1 MFSSIRSR
9 LVALCALITTLSM
22 LILAL
27 SIFWLARGN
36 MLHDV
41 DHKIQ
46 QAIQSHAQ
54 QIAAWAE
61 EKRRITGSLKA
72 VVGHREPVPFLLQT
86 QAAGGFDNA
95 FYVQSDKTP
104 VFPRPRDPS
113 YDGTAR
119 PWYQLA
125 VAKDG
130 PAITPAYK
138 DSSTGILT
146 ISFVEPAKD
155 AQGHLLAV
163 VGSDVHLTGVAQQVL
178 NIHPTDKS
186 FAFLMDEAGLILA
199 HADQALTLK
208 PVSDIHPDITPAL
221 LTQLGNSHDRA
232 DIHLQGTPH
241 MLYALPVAGT
251 PWTLAVAIDRRD
263 AMAALEKLMQ
273 VAVAITIGCVLVATL
288 LLAWAVRHLL
298 QRLQGVRNAMV
309 DIARGEG
316 DLSVRLP
323 ADGKDELSEIAQAF
337 NQFVDKIASVI
348 AHIRQASESVHSTTE
363 EIALGNRDMSERTER
378 QAGSLQNTAAA
389 MEQITTTVRQNADN
403 AREASTLAQQ
413 AATVAQRGG
422 TVVGEVVDTMSG
434 IDQSARRI
442 VDIIGVI
449 DGIAF
454 QTNIL
459 ALNAAVEAARAGE
472 QGRGFAVVAAEV
484 RALAQRSATAAREIK
499 ALIHE
504 SVTQV
509 SNGSRLVQDAGQTMQ
524 QVVHSVQQVSEIV
537 NEISAASQEQST
549 GLVSIGSAV
558 TDLDHSTQQN
568 AALVEEA
575 AAAAQFLRHQARQLA
590 DIVAGFK
597 VQSDT
602 ALLPQRTASLR
613 LAHHKAGSDA

>member
-1 MFSSIRSR
+1 MFTTIRSR
-9 LVALCALITTLSM
+9 LLALCAFITAVCM

-27 SIFWLARGN
+27 SIFWLARNN
-36 MLHDV
+36 MLDDV
-41 DHKIQ
+41 DDNIQ
-46 QAIQSHAQ
+46 QATQGYAQ

-61 EKRRITGSLKA
+61 DKRRITSSLKN
-72 VVGHREPVPFLLQT
+72 VVGHPEPVPFLLQT
-86 QAAGGFDNA
+86 KAAGGFDNA

-104 VFPRPRDPS
+104 VFPKPRDPS

-119 PWYQLA
+119 PWYKLA

-130 PAITPAYK
+130 PAITPAYT

-155 AQGHLLAV
+155 AQGKLLAV

-208 PVSDIHPDITPAL
+208 PVSELHPNISPAL
-221 LTQLGNSHDRA
+221 LTQLAAQHERA
-232 DIHLQGTPH
+232 DIDLQGVPH
-241 MLYALPVAGT
+241 MLYAAPVAGT
-251 PWTLAVAIDRRD
+251 PWTLAVAIDRQD
-263 AMAALEKLMQ
+263 ALASLNKLMQ
-273 VAVAITIGCVLVATL
+273 VAIAITIGCVLVTTL
-288 LLAWAVRHLL
+288 LVAGAVRHLL
-298 QRLQGVRNAMV
+298 QRLHKVRTALA

-316 DLSVRLP
+316 DLTLRL
-323 ADGKDELSEIAQAF
+323 DSQGKDELSEIAQAF

-348 AHIRQASESVHSTTE
+348 AHIRQASESVHSTTQ

-378 QAGSLQNTAAA
+378 QAGALQNTASA
-389 MEQITTTVRQNADN
+389 MEQITTTVRHNADN
-403 AREASTLAQQ
+403 AREASTLAAQ
-413 AATVAQRGG
+413 AAQVAQRGG
-422 TVVGEVVDTMSG
+422 SVVGEVVNTMAG

-484 RALAQRSATAAREIK
+484 RALAQRSATAAHEIK

-509 SNGSRLVQDAGQTMQ
+509 SNGSQLVHDAGQTMQ

-549 GLVSIGSAV
+549 GLAHIGDAV
-558 TDLDHSTQQN
+558 TELDHSTQQN

-575 AAAAQFLRHQARQLA
+575 AAAAQSLHHQAKQLA
-590 DIVAGFK
+590 EIVAGFH
-597 VQSDT
+597 VHTDVVLHAPSANRLSAP
-602 ALLPQRTASLR
+602 ALR
-613 LAHHKAGSDA
+613 

>member
-9 LVALCALITTLSM
+9 LVAFCALITAVSM

-27 SIFWLARGN
+27 SIFWLARNN
-36 MLHDV
+36 MLRDV
-41 DHKIQ
+41 DYNIQ
-46 QAIQSHAQ
+46 QATQGYAQ

-61 EKRRITGSLKA
+61 DKRRITSSLKN
-72 VVGHREPVPFLLQT
+72 VVGHPEPVPFLLQT
-86 QAAGGFDNA
+86 KAAGGFDNA

-104 VFPRPRDPS
+104 VFPKPRDPS

-119 PWYQLA
+119 PWYKLA

-130 PAITPAYK
+130 PAITPAYT
-138 DSSTGILT
+138 DSTTGILT

-155 AQGHLLAV
+155 AQGKLLAV
-163 VGSDVHLTGVAQQVL
+163 VGSDVHLTGVAQQVI
-178 NIHPTDKS
+178 NIHPTEKS
-186 FAFLMDEAGLILA
+186 FAFLMDEAGLVLA
-199 HADQALTLK
+199 HADKALTLK
-208 PVSDIHPDITPAL
+208 PVSDIHASLTPEL
-221 LTQLGNSHDRA
+221 LKQLGAKQTRA
-232 DIHLQGTPH
+232 DMDLQGTPH
-241 MLYALPVAGT
+241 MLYAVPVAGT
-251 PWTLAVAIDRRD
+251 PWTLAVAIDRKN
-263 AMAALEKLMQ
+263 ALSALENLMQ
-273 VAVAITIGCVLVATL
+273 VAVVITIVCVLAATL
-288 LLAWAVRHLL
+288 LLAGAVRHLL
-298 QRLQGVRNAMV
+298 HRLQGVRNAMV

-316 DLSVRLP
+316 DLTVRL
-323 ADGKDELSEIAQAF
+323 DSQGKDELSEIAQAF

-348 AHIRQASESVHSTTE
+348 AHIRQASESVHSTTQ

-378 QAGSLQNTAAA
+378 QAGSLQSTASA

-403 AREASTLAQQ
+403 AREASSLAEQ
-413 AATVAQRGG
+413 AAHVAQRGG
-422 TVVGEVVDTMSG
+422 TVVGEVVNTMSG

-509 SNGSRLVQDAGQTMQ
+509 SNGSRLVQDAGETMQ

-549 GLVSIGSAV
+549 GLISIGSAV
-558 TDLDHSTQQN
+558 TELDHSTQQN

-575 AAAAQFLRHQARQLA
+575 AAAAHSLHHQARQLA
-590 DIVAGFK
+590 EIVAGFK

-602 ALLPQRTASLR
+602 TRPMTASSTMQPHTDL
-613 LAHHKAGSDA
+613 K